1 MKSAKSRILKS
12 VVAFAALVAFA
23 VPMPAAFAEEVAADE
38 AREAAR
44 GWAALR
50 EALTGAERFAGA
62 EIEKVETFAGR
73 DGVGKF
79 HVVSFKGGGYAVTS
93 GDTEIAPILAYSE
106 EGAFVASDENPL
118 LVLLTRDVAGRTKR
132 LGEDD
137 LATRNAKDAKAEDG
151 EGRAYGADEETDEEP
166 QPSANASAWARLKAA
181 GASVA
186 PAGRPRLKAASLP
199 RIKSVA
205 ELRVAPLCESRW
217 AQGKA
222 GDLNCYNY
230 YTPSN
235 RATGCVA
242 TGMAQIMRSFKYP
255 DAAIPVTDRTYSN
268 VLVCT
273 NETGTVTNNI
283 AWHVGKGY
291 GDTWE
296 FGGPAFGG
304 PYDWDNMVADPHAAA
319 QAGTLTEAQRQAIGL
334 LCRDCGISLNMKYGL
349 GGSAAGTAYVREQLK
364 VRFGYA
370 NATLRYEWT
379 PITYAEQMDAML
391 TSFDIGSPCQVGIS
405 GHSIVADGYGYSD
418 GRVYVHM
425 NYGYGNESI
434 SYSTAWYTPPSDGET
449 SAYPYVGS
457 IVYNIWTPNEREDS
471 DVSVIVGT
479 VVDASSNAVA
489 SATVTATSLTTDK
502 RYTAT
507 TDERGAYSLFLPGD
521 DTYAL
526 TARSGGAT
534 AWRTIAVET
543 CTDYVV
549 GNQRGVDLVLGS
561 AAGGVDDLGWVCEK
575 METKEMTGTWTTGK
589 VSYDPATGK
598 AEFGGVCAFEPAAAS
613 GGSPVTMTV
622 TATFTAVPEEEAT
635 PDATAQGAVWLG
647 TNGCFQIWTR
657 TGESQ
662 SSATVG
668 WLDVEAEGV
677 TPQAGVEYTF
687 RFVFD
692 YEAKTYGVEVKT
704 ESTGFARLRE
714 KNPVD
719 PENPVQNFP
728 MAATGSAI
736 SKVRFS
742 GEGMLTSILGDYV
755 EVKGFAADDEVILK
769 DSALV
774 ILDAAKAAWLNSCAG
789 DKTAVGSAA
798 AGLSAQE
805 FSDAYLLNL
814 DITDGDR
821 SYSFEI
827 TDVDVGAENV
837 TVAVTLTRSGNIAQS
852 VNGVLKFY
860 GAATLE
866 AFKSSALQPL
876 SSETVSDDDFS
887 DGNTATA
894 TYPKVSGSTTN
905 TFFKAKIE
913 ER

>member
-1 MKSAKSRILKS
+1 MKSARRKVLES
-12 VVAFAALVAFA
+12 VSAFAVLVAFAAS
-23 VPMPAAFAEEVAADE
+23 MPAAFAEEVAADG

-44 GWAALR
+44 GWADLG

-62 EIEKVETFAGR
+62 EIADVKTYPGR
-73 DGVGKF
+73 DGVGRF
-79 HVVSFKGGGYAVTS
+79 HVVSFAGGGFVVTS
-93 GDTEIAPILAYSE
+93 GDTEIAPILAYSADGE
-106 EGAFVASDENPL
+106 FVPSGENPL
-118 LVLLTRDVAGRTKR
+118 WTMLTQDVAGRAKR

-137 LATRNAKDAKAEDG
+137 LATKNAKDAKAEDG
-151 EGRAYGADEETDEEP
+151 ERREYGAEEETDEEP
-166 QPSANASAWARLKAA
+166 EPSANASAWARLKTAGGSAA
-181 GASVA
+181 TKGKTL
-186 PAGRPRLKAASLP
+186 LKAASLP
-199 RIKSVA
+199 RIPSVSD
-205 ELRVAPLCESRW
+205 LRVAPLCETRW
-217 AQGKA
+217 AQGKV
-222 GDLNCYNY
+222 GDENCYNY

-242 TGMAQIMRSFKYP
+242 TGMAQIMRYFKYP
-255 DAAIPVTDRTYSN
+255 AAAIPVTDRTYSN
-268 VLVCT
+268 VLLCT
-273 NETGTVTNNI
+273 NETGTDTNSI
-283 AWHVGKGY
+283 AWHVGEGY

-304 PYDWDNMVADPHAAA
+304 PYNWDNMVADPHAAA
-319 QAGTLTEAQRQAIGL
+319 QAGTLTEEQCQAIGL

-449 SAYPYVGS
+449 SAYPQVGS

-479 VVDASSNAVA
+479 VVDASSNVVA

-502 RYTAT
+502 RCTAT

-526 TARSGGAT
+526 TARSGVAT

-598 AEFGGVCAFEPAAAS
+598 AELDGDCAFEPSAAS
-613 GGSPVTMTV
+613 GGTPVTMTV
-622 TATFTAVPEEEAT
+622 TAAFNAVPEEGAT

-647 TNGCFQIWTR
+647 ANGCFQVWTR
-657 TGESQ
+657 KNAADAAAPSTTSANSPLESGGNGGMP
-662 SSATVG
+662 A
-668 WLDVEAEGV
+668 WLDVAAEGV
-677 TPQAGVEYTF
+677 APQAGVEYTF

-692 YEAKTYGVEVKT
+692 YRSKTY
-704 ESTGFARLRE
+704 
-714 KNPVD
+714 
-719 PENPVQNFP
+719 
-728 MAATGSAI
+728 
-736 SKVRFS
+736 
-742 GEGMLTSILGDYV
+742 
-755 EVKGFAADDEVILK
+755 
-769 DSALV
+769 
-774 ILDAAKAAWLNSCAG
+774 
-789 DKTAVGSAA
+789 
-798 AGLSAQE
+798 
-805 FSDAYLLNL
+805 
-814 DITDGDR
+814 
-821 SYSFEI
+821 
-827 TDVDVGAENV
+827 
-837 TVAVTLTRSGNIAQS
+837 TVAVQ
-852 VNGVLKFY
+852 Y
-860 GAATLE
+860 GAEWRSLAVTTGSTLPAGE
-866 AFKSSALQPL
+866 TAFPLAVQASCVSLVKFSGDGRLSALRGEWFSGRRGLAL
-876 SSETVSDDDFS
+876 SI
-887 DGNTATA
+887 
-894 TYPKVSGSTTN
+894 K
-905 TFFKAKIE
+905 
-913 ER
+913 